1 MLVLELAEAKGE
13 GRRRKAGRKK
23 DRKKTEQDEDMNPAE
38 LMCKIYQEE
47 KDPLAGFH
55 TAANDSD
62 DKYVSTGHTVRYNTH
77 LKKALQEVVKIR
89 PRDFRRRKDSLMIN
103 KADMNGTDPF
113 QRMELMTEEM
123 GVAAKVLGILEKSP
137 IVTDN
142 TEMKTDLGKLVESLQ
157 KRKSS
162 LSIHLDN
169 ISDALEK
176 TAAECFSFVP
186 SLSQEEY
193 DGLQS
198 RYKRKMRKVV
208 RKLKRSVKKPFEK
221 LRGKARKKFGV
232 LHMGLL
238 DDITKLVHGS
248 RGFDVISTL
257 ETFRTTAREV
267 GKCYGKGVPC
277 PK

>member
-1 MLVLELAEAKGE
+1 MYLRGIAVCLVLTMLVLELAEAKGE

-55 TAANDSD
+55 TAANDSN
-62 DKYVSTGHTVRYNTH
+62 DKY
-77 LKKALQEVVKIR
+77 KKALQEVVKIR

-238 DDITKLVHGS
+238 DDITKMVHGS

-267 GKCYGKGVPC
+267 GKCYGKDVPC